1 MDTRS
6 IVSKKIESEKY
17 SKEEGKLK
25 MKKMKK
31 AVGLLLSMALILSLA
46 MPAFAATTPDPSKS
60 GNSGN
65 TKGTITIT
73 NPAEGQTYDV
83 YQMFEL
89 ESYNNTLKAY
99 SYKPVGKWADFVT
112 AGAGKN
118 YFEVKN
124 GYVIIKD
131 SVTIG
136 NDSAA
141 AATLAKEAL
150 AFAKAQGIAP
160 TRADL
165 SKAAGSTTIAVNDLQ
180 LGYYLVESS
189 QGSLCSLTT
198 TKNTAEIIDKN
209 GAPTVDKKVEE
220 NGAWGTENDAAIG
233 GKVNFTT
240 TITVQA
246 GAENYVLHDK
256 MTGLTLDDT
265 TDIKV
270 TYDGNTVNASADTYT
285 ISKNPGT
292 DDCAFEI
299 SFKDAYVQGLA
310 AGTQI
315 TVTYSATVNTDAV
328 VRGDGNSNETWL
340 SYGVDSNSV
349 HKKTTTYTYDFQ
361 LVKTDSANK
370 VLAGA
375 EFKLYDAA
383 TGGNEIKLVKDGNAY
398 RPAVTAGEKAT
409 DVVIEAG
416 NVVIKGL
423 DGGKYYL
430 EETKQPDGYNKIS
443 ERQEI
448 TIEKATTLNAAVT
461 DGTWESGGV
470 HVINYTGAELPST
483 GGMGTTIFYIAGSIL
498 LIGAGILLIVRK
510 RMKTPEESK

>member
-1 MDTRS
+1 
-6 IVSKKIESEKY
+6 
-17 SKEEGKLK
+17 

-31 AVGLLLSMALILSLA
+31 AVGLFLSMALIMSLA
-46 MPAFAATTPDPSKS
+46 VPALAATTPDPGKS
-60 GNSGN
+60 GNSGS

-99 SYKPVGKWADFVT
+99 SYKPIGKWADFVT
-112 AGAGKN
+112 TGAGKSC
-118 YFEVKN
+118 FEVKN
-124 GYVIIKD
+124 GYVIIKEGVTIAND
-131 SVTIG
+131 SV
-136 NDSAA
+136 A

-150 AFAKAQGIAP
+150 AFAKAQGITPA
-160 TRADL
+160 RAGL
-165 SKAAGSTTIAVNDLQ
+165 SKAQGEDTIAVNDLQ

-198 TKNTAEIIDKN
+198 TRNTAEIIDKN
-209 GAPTVDKKVEE
+209 GAPTVDKKVSE

-233 GKVNFTT
+233 SKVDFKT
-240 TITVQA
+240 TITVQT
-246 GAENYVLHDK
+246 GAKNYVLHDK
-256 MTGLTLDDT
+256 MTGLTLDNA
-265 TDIKV
+265 TDITV
-270 TYDGNTVNASADTYT
+270 TYDGNSVAASADTYT
-285 ISKNPGT
+285 ITRNPGT
-292 DDCAFEI
+292 DGCSFEI

-315 TVTYSATVNTDAV
+315 TVTYSATVNTDAA
-328 VRGDGNSNETWL
+328 VRGAGNPNETWL
-340 SYGVDSNSV
+340 SYGEGSNSV
-349 HKKTTTYTYDFQ
+349 HKTTATYTYDFQ
-361 LVKTDSANK
+361 LVKTDSSNK
-370 VLAGA
+370 VLTGA
-375 EFKLYDAA
+375 QFRLYDAA
-383 TGGNEIKLVKDGNAY
+383 TGGNEIKLVKDGDAY
-398 RPAVTAGEKAT
+398 RPAVTDGEKVA

-443 ERQEI
+443 GRQEI
-448 TIEKATTLNAAVT
+448 TAEKATGLNATVT

-498 LIGAGILLIVRK
+498 LIGAGVLIILRK
-510 RMKTPEESK
+510 RTKTTEESK